1 MPFELVKIEA
11 TFISRPYDRVLSF
24 NHRSRM
30 FNPRHTTVRR
40 VSPEN
45 PAADVMAEA
54 AAILRRGGLVAFPT
68 ETVYGLGANSLD
80 AAAVE
85 SIFAAKGRPANN
97 PVIVHVAD
105 STAASQLVAEWPEIA
120 ARLAEKFWPGSL
132 TLILPKRHEVPDAVT
147 AGGSTIGLRVPAH
160 PIALE
165 LLRTA
170 DIPVAAPSANRST
183 EISPT
188 IASHVLKGLNGRID
202 FLIDGG
208 PTPGGLES
216 TVLDLTTNPP
226 RILRPG
232 LVTIDQLQAV
242 IGRVAVADRAAP
254 TSTEPLRSPG
264 MLARHYAP
272 KAKLIVSENS
282 VHTVQEL
289 LNSCG
294 QVGWL
299 RLSGSTVE
307 CSSVP
312 SAIKIIEMPRDAAA
326 YSARLYAALHEMN
339 EIGVDCIIADS
350 PPTGNDW
357 LAIHDRLRRAA
368 QPE

>member
-1 MPFELVKIEA
+1 
-11 TFISRPYDRVLSF
+11 
-24 NHRSRM
+24 
-30 FNPRHTTVRR
+30 
-40 VSPEN
+40 
-45 PAADVMAEA
+45 MAEA

-68 ETVYGLGANSLD
+68 ETVYGLGANALD
-80 AAAVE
+80 AAAVQ

-105 STAASQLVAEWPEIA
+105 AAAARQLVAHWPEVA
-120 ARLAEKFWPGSL
+120 TRLAEKFWPGSL
-132 TLILPKRHEVPDAVT
+132 TLIVPKQLTVPDAVT
-147 AGGSTIGLRVPAH
+147 AGGSTVGLRVPAH
-160 PIALE
+160 PVALS
-165 LLRTA
+165 LLRA
-170 DIPVAAPSANRST
+170 AQIPIAAPSANRST

-188 IASHVLKGLNGRID
+188 IASHVLQGLNGRID

-216 TVLDLTTNPP
+216 TVLDLTTDPP

-242 IGRVAVADRAAP
+242 IGHVAVVDRAASA
-254 TSTEPLRSPG
+254 STDPLRSPG

-272 KAKLIVSENS
+272 KAKLICVSENS
-282 VHTVQEL
+282 VHTVQKL
-289 LNSCG
+289 LNSYG

-299 RLSGSTVE
+299 RLSGSEVE
-307 CSSVP
+307 GSSVP
-312 SAIKIIEMPRDAAA
+312 NAIKIIEMPRDAAA

-357 LAIHDRLRRAA
+357 LAIHDRLRRAS